1 MIVFNLFL
9 LTFIIVYIVDISGA
23 VDSLK
28 SGLKWLI
35 TKGKMKDNNY
45 TLKPF
50 DCSLCLTFWVG
61 LTYLLITGYF
71 TLPYIAVVCFLSAF
85 SDIFKNTILLLED
98 LFIKLQRVINKV
110 LKL

>member
-1 MIVFNLFL
+1 MIVFKLFL
-9 LTFIIVYIVDISGA
+9 IAFIIVYIVDISGA

-28 SGLKWLI
+28 TGLKWLI

-61 LTYLLITGYF
+61 LIYLLIIRKF
-71 TLPYIAVVCFLSAF
+71 TLPYIAVVCLLSAF
-85 SDIFKNTILLLED
+85 SNILKNTILLLED
-98 LFIKLQRVINKV
+98 LFIKLQRVIYKG
-110 LKL
+110 LGL